1 MEPIYIPHLNRMPN
15 YSQTVLV
22 AERLP
27 SLETL
32 TPVQGEIRVTHQGT
46 YLEVAAVAETI
57 ITLTCDRCLQ
67 QYNHRLQLD
76 SSELIWLR
84 EATEFDD
91 IIPLDRDLE
100 ADDLVESLPPNGHF
114 HPDTW
119 LYEQLSL
126 ELPIRNLCDDQCPGI
141 PVDAGTTSPLTDHRW
156 AALAALKDAV
166 ANPSDV
172 N

>member
-15 YSQTVLV
+15 HSQTVLV

-27 SLETL
+27 GLDTL

-76 SSELIWLR
+76 TSELIWLR

-126 ELPIRNLCDDQCPGI
+126 ELPVRNLCDSQCPGI
-141 PVDAGTTSPLTDHRW
+141 AVETNATSPLADHRW

-166 ANPSDV
+166 TNPSEA